1 MTRQR
6 RSPGGVDFSPETLER
21 APHLGLLD
29 VADHALHVAASSLYV
44 EFPALFGDPHPWR
57 PEPPEQAAAR
67 RMLRQMYLFA
77 RAVARHRR
85 ALAPLFPPPPAPPD
99 DDDIDF

>member
-1 MTRQR
+1 MTHQR
-6 RSPGGVDFSPETLER
+6 RSPRRVDISPETLER

-29 VADHALHVAASSLYV
+29 VANHALHVAALSLYA
-44 EFPALFGDPHPWR
+44 ELPALFGDPHPWR

-67 RMLRQMYLFA
+67 RMLRHMYLFT
-77 RAVARHRR
+77 RAVERYRR
-85 ALAPLFPPPPAPPD
+85 ALAPLFPPHHAPHH